1 MNRRAL
7 PGCRSAVA
15 GAVAGDEVVQLY
27 VTHSQEPGAPLRTLK
42 GFQRVHL
49 LKGETRTLS
58 FRLQD
63 RGLSTV
69 DSDGKR
75 VIRPGKVDLWV
86 GGGQP
91 VSRAGLAMAA
101 GVKTSFVIEGEK
113 LLPK

>member
-1 MNRRAL
+1 MDISVDVTNEGGRD
-7 PGCRSAVA
+7 
-15 GAVAGDEVVQLY
+15 GDEVVQLY
-27 VTHSQEPGAPLRTLK
+27 VTHPQEPGAPLRTLQ

-49 LKGETRTLS
+49 LKGETKTLS

-69 DSDGKR
+69 NPDGKR
-75 VIRPGKVDLWV
+75 SIRPGRVDVWI

-91 VSRAGLAMAA
+91 VSRAGLPTAA
-101 GVKTSFVIEGEK
+101 GVKTSFIIEGQT